1 MLLLCL
7 VWAVGFS
14 GFPLVKRNKSK
25 GRWFSLLVG
34 KNWASTVNKTCTKGC
49 DQIKPGVRDVQMLRI
64 SSAILLSLWGVRG
77 FSRSLVLAAS
87 LLIDKSEPSGIK
99 PPPKTISNGH
109 LLSGL
114 ATGLSFIVVL
124 FDRGQ

>member
-1 MLLLCL
+1 MGCQRLL
-7 VWAVGFS
+7 
-14 GFPLVKRNKSK
+14 
-25 GRWFSLLVG
+25 
-34 KNWASTVNKTCTKGC
+34 
-49 DQIKPGVRDVQMLRI
+49 QIFGAP
-64 SSAILLSLWGVRG
+64 AP
-77 FSRSLVLAAS
+77 AS

-114 ATGLSFIVVL
+114 ASGLSFIVVL